1 MAQMKSREERMLQA
15 ARWCLL
21 VTFLGGLCAVAS
33 GADPCCGISAIDG
46 QRGVVTAKETATNRT
61 FQFQVEDRKLLL
73 SLIVGQGVYA
83 NFTTKKVSLNGQTA
97 CCEIIS
103 VGAAPSVV
111 VPSAR
116 LETSKTLDPCAF
128 ASAAQIKVLLAAG
141 LAGKFPVSMNK
152 EGKHFKVETPTIL
165 DATCPGLRISARA
178 HVQFRETRGF
188 PQYETGG
195 TLEFTSPIS
204 GKIEYY
210 GPPGSPVQ
218 TSNFVSATACLT
230 DIHITSLQIDRLPGW
245 LDTTWLRQCFNGDH
259 ADWGCRDIISS
270 LCFDVS
276 GLVKLYLQ
284 QGRSL

>member
-1 MAQMKSREERMLQA
+1 MAPMASQEERILRA

-21 VTFLGGLCAVAS
+21 VAFLAGPCAVAS
-33 GADPCCGISAIDG
+33 GALPCCEISSIDG
-46 QRGVVTAKETATNRT
+46 ATGIVTARETATNRT

-73 SLIVGQGVYA
+73 SLTVGQGVYA

-103 VGAAPSVV
+103 VGAAPSVAV
-111 VPSAR
+111 QTGELLNA
-116 LETSKTLDPCAF
+116 KALDPCAF
-128 ASAAQIKVLLAAG
+128 ATAEQIKVLLPAG
-141 LAGKFPVSMNK
+141 LAGRFPVSVNK
-152 EGKHFKVETPTIL
+152 DGKHFKVDMPTIVN
-165 DATCPGLRISARA
+165 ATCPDLRIVARA

-195 TLEFTSPIS
+195 TLEFTSPLAGRIQFHGS
-204 GKIEYY
+204 SS
-210 GPPGSPVQ
+210 SPVGA
-218 TSNFVSATACLT
+218 SNFVSATACLT